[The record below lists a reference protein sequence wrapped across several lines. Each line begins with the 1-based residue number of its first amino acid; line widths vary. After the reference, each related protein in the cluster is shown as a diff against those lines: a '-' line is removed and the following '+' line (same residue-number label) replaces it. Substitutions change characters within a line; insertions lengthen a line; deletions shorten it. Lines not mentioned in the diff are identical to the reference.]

1 MWADAVFEGG
11 GVKAVALVGALQ
23 VAEEKGFGWKQ
34 LAGASAGAIIASL
47 LAAGYRAEELAEL
60 MIREDFGQFLSKTW
74 VHRIPYLGP
83 ASRLLVKKG
92 LYSGRPLEQ
101 WIGKLLEKKGVRT
114 FADLKDRKLRII
126 ASDISRGALLVLPK
140 DLEEYG
146 YPAERLTVA
155 RAVRMSCSIPYFFDP
170 VKIWY
175 RPSKRVSYIVDGGLL
190 SNFPVW
196 LFDRDRPRWPT
207 FGFRLISETEGQPRE
222 IHGPISLFRAMF
234 LTMMEAHDNRHIKEQ
249 DRLRTIQVPV
259 SGVGMTDFHISREK
273 RQALYEAGRK
283 AAEAFFDKWKFSD
296 YLAMRLGSSP
306 VRYTMR
312 PAPEVEGD
320 VAEHGG

>member
-1 MWADAVFEGG
+1 LWADAVFEGG

-23 VAEEKGFGWKQ
+23 VAEERGFGWKQ

-47 LAAGYRAEELAEL
+47 LAAGYRGDELVQL
-60 MIREDFGQFLSKTW
+60 MIEEDFSQFLSKTW
-74 VHRIPYLGP
+74 IHRIPYLGP

-101 WIGKLLEKKGVRT
+101 WIGKLLAKKGVRT
-114 FADLKDRKLRII
+114 FADLKDRELRII
-126 ASDISRGALLVLPK
+126 ASDISRGTLLVLPK

-170 VKIWY
+170 AKVVHH
-175 RPSKRVSYIVDGGLL
+175 PSKKVSYIVDGGLL

-196 LFDRDRPRWPT
+196 LFDREHPRWPT
-207 FGFRLISETEGQPRE
+207 FGFRLVSETEGKPHE

-234 LTMMEAHDNRHIKEQ
+234 FTMMEAHDNRHIKEQ
-249 DRLRTIQVPV
+249 DRLRTIQVPTTGV
-259 SGVGMTDFHISREK
+259 SVTDFHLSREK

-283 AAEAFFDKWKFSD
+283 AAEAFFGTWKYSN
-296 YLAMRLGSSP
+296 YLAMRTGSSP

-312 PAPEVEGD
+312 PAPKSEGE

>member
-1 MWADAVFEGG
+1 VWADAVFEGG

-47 LAAGYRAEELAEL
+47 LAAGYRGDELAEL
-60 MIREDFGQFLSKTW
+60 MIEEDFGQFLSKTW
-74 VHRIPYLGP
+74 VHHIPYLGP

-101 WIGKLLEKKGVRT
+101 WIGKLLAKKGVRT
-114 FADLKDRKLRII
+114 FADLKDRNLRII

-170 VKIWY
+170 AKVLY
-175 RPSKRVSYIVDGGLL
+175 RPSKSVSYIVDGGLL

-196 LFDRDRPRWPT
+196 LFDRERPRWPT
-207 FGFRLISETEGQPRE
+207 FGFRLISETEGQPHE
-222 IHGPISLFRAMF
+222 IHGPINLFLAMF

-249 DRLRTIQVPV
+249 DRLRTIQVPTT
-259 SGVGMTDFHISREK
+259 GVGLTDFHISREK
-273 RQALYEAGRK
+273 RQELYEAGRK
-283 AAEAFFDKWKFSD
+283 AAEAFFSKWRFSD
-296 YLAMRLGSSP
+296 YLAMRSGSSP
-306 VRYTMR
+306 VRYTVR
-312 PAPEVEGD
+312 PAPRSEGD
-320 VAEHGG
+320 VMEHGG

>member
-47 LAAGYRAEELAEL
+47 LAAGYRGEELARL
-60 MIREDFGQFLSKTW
+60 MLEEDFSRFLSQTW

-83 ASRLLVKKG
+83 VSRLLIKKG
-92 LYSGRPLEQ
+92 LYSGRPLEE
-101 WIGKLLEKKGVRT
+101 WIGELLAKKGVRT
-114 FADLKDRKLRII
+114 FGDLKDRELRII
-126 ASDISRGALLVLPK
+126 ASDISRGTILVLPT
-140 DLEEYG
+140 DLEDYG

-170 VKIWY
+170 AKVVH
-175 RPSKRVSYIVDGGLL
+175 RPSQQVSYIVDGGLL

-196 LFDRDRPRWPT
+196 LFDREKPRWPT
-207 FGFRLISETEGQPRE
+207 FGFRLVSKTEGQPRT
-222 IHGPISLFRAMF
+222 ISGPVSLFFAMF
-234 LTMMEAHDNRHIKEQ
+234 LTMMEAHDNRYIKEQ
-249 DRLRTIQVPV
+249 DRLRTIQVPT
-259 SGVGMTDFHISREK
+259 SGVGLTEFHISREK

-283 AAEAFFDKWKFSD
+283 AAEAFFSTWKFSD
-296 YLAMRLGSSP
+296 YLAMRSGSSS

-312 PAPEVEGD
+312 SAPKNEGEVM
-320 VAEHGG
+320 EHGG

>member
-11 GVKAVALVGALQ
+11 GVKAIALVGALQ

-34 LAGASAGAIIASL
+34 LAGSSAGAIIASL
-47 LAAGYRAEELAEL
+47 LAAGYRGDELVEL
-60 MIREDFGQFLSKTW
+60 MIKEEFSRFISQTW

-83 ASRLLVKKG
+83 ATRLLVKKG

-101 WIGKLLEKKGVRT
+101 WIGNLLAKKGVRT
-114 FADLKDRKLRII
+114 FTDLKDRKLRII
-126 ASDISRGALLVLPK
+126 ASDISRGTLLVLPE

-146 YPAERLTVA
+146 YSAERLTVA

-170 VKIWY
+170 VKVLH
-175 RPSKRVSYIVDGGLL
+175 RPSKKISYIVDGGLL

-196 LFDRDRPRWPT
+196 LFDRERPRWPT
-207 FGFRLISETEGQPRE
+207 FGFRLISETEGQPHTIR
-222 IHGPISLFRAMF
+222 GPISLFRAMF

-249 DRLRTIQVPV
+249 DRLRTIQVLTK
-259 SGVGMTDFHISREK
+259 GVGLTDFHISREK
-273 RQALYEAGRK
+273 RQELYEAGRK
-283 AAEAFFDKWKFSD
+283 AGEAFFSLWKFSD
-296 YLAMRLGSSP
+296 YLAMRSASSP

-312 PAPEVEGD
+312 PAYRSKREVG
-320 VAEHGG
+320 EHGR